1 MHTRPRVVI
10 VGGGFAGL
18 ETAFTLR
25 SHLGKRVDLL
35 LIADQH
41 DFVFKPNSIY
51 LPFGG
56 DEEKIHVPLTEAAT
70 RRDIDLIRGSLAR
83 VDIDGHRIEL
93 DDGTLEHYDYLVL
106 ATGSAMRPEEI
117 PGLAAHARTIWTP
130 GQMHELGADLERLR
144 ADTADGKVKHVLFLV
159 PPGNKCAGPLYEIV
173 FMLDTWLRRHHLR
186 DLVCLTFTTFES
198 NFIQAFGPGVHK
210 VVSEEFADRGINGYT
225 HHAVTRVEGGRGEG
239 GRGEGGRVEYANGT
253 CHTFDLLVAFPPYV
267 AAVDYPSL
275 PSDDRGFLLTEAET
289 RRVKGTDNVYAPG
302 DAGDFPV
309 KQAFL
314 AFLQADA
321 VADDIAARIDPDAVP
336 HPRRFAPMSMCV
348 MEMLDKATFAQVPL
362 QATGDPAAPV
372 RVDPDAG
379 DDYLVGVSP
388 LWRLGKKALG
398 YYLPHQFGAGRPF
411 HGGLPWHTM
420 ELGLKGMAK
429 TLAAPVR
436 D

>member
-56 DEEKIHVPLTEAAT
+56 DEEKIHVPLTEPAT
-70 RRDIDLIRGSLAR
+70 RRDIDLIRSSLAR
-83 VDIDGHRIEL
+83 VDTGGHRIEL

-106 ATGSAMRPEEI
+106 ATGAAMRPEEI
-117 PGLAAHARTIWTP
+117 PGLAAHARTIWNP

-210 VVSEEFADRGINGYT
+210 VVTEEFADRGINGYT
-225 HHAVTRVEGGRGEG
+225 HHAVTRVEGGRVED

-267 AAVDYPSL
+267 AAVDYPGL
-275 PSDDRGFLLTEAET
+275 PTDDRGFLLTEPET

-321 VADDIAARIDPDAVP
+321 VADDIAARIDPEAVP

-362 QATGDPAAPV
+362 QTTGDPAAPV

-398 YYLPHQFGAGRPF
+398 YYLPRQFGAGRPF

-436 D
+436 E